1 MTFARKLMLLAL
13 LPLALA
19 QVVTIYAVMRTVER
33 DVDDRARESLRIGAA
48 VVNEYLESRNEQ
60 LRTSVQVLAADFG
73 LKEAAATGDAATMA
87 RGTKY

>member
-33 DVDDRARESLRIGAA
+33 DVDDRAPFFLIELCA
-48 VVNEYLESRNEQ
+48 
-60 LRTSVQVLAADFG
+60 
-73 LKEAAATGDAATMA
+73 
-87 RGTKY
+87 